1 MDSEVSI
8 ATDLRPPSVIGADL
22 QVPLVTGG
30 FAGYANLD
38 HAASTPCLAEVRRE
52 VDAFLPW
59 YSSVHRGA
67 GYASQVSTRVYEQ
80 ARRAVRRFV
89 GAAPDSAVLFT
100 RNTTDAL
107 NLLGRARPA
116 DTEVFR
122 FATDHHSAMLSW
134 RCARVRRLG
143 VPESPG
149 EAVRALARALAAA
162 HRGPKL
168 VVLTGASNV
177 TGELWPIAELAEIAR
192 LFGARTVLDAAQLA
206 AHRPIEL
213 AEWGIDWVALSGHKL
228 YAPFGAG
235 ALVGST
241 EWLATA
247 EPYLAGGGA
256 TALVTEHAGTEHV
269 TWSDVPHRHEG
280 GSPNVI
286 GAYAMGVACEVL
298 RRTGWD
304 TVIEHETALAER
316 LREGLDG
323 IPGVVRLGMWDGS
336 HPKVGVVPFTVAGLD
351 QQLVA
356 TALAAEHGVGIRD
369 GAFCAHQMVDS
380 LLTEKGLP
388 DLDRA
393 LRASIGLGT
402 TVEHVDRLVSGLDS
416 LVRNGPQW
424 TYERSGGGWVAS
436 PDPRQAPAFLEEW

>member
-1 MDSEVSI
+1 MDSEVST
-8 ATDLRPPSVIGADL
+8 ATDLLPAVIGADL
-22 QVPLVTGG
+22 EVPLVTGEV
-30 FAGYANLD
+30 AAYANLD
-38 HAASTPCLAEVRRE
+38 HAASTPCLADVRRE

-80 ARRAVRRFV
+80 ARRAVRRFT
-89 GAAPDSAVLFT
+89 GAPPDSTVLFT

-107 NLLGRARPA
+107 NLLGRALPES
-116 DTEVFR
+116 TEVFR
-122 FATDHHSAMLSW
+122 FATDHHAAMLPW
-134 RCARVRRLG
+134 RGARVRRLA
-143 VPESPG
+143 VPASPS
-149 EAVRALARALAAA
+149 EAVRSLARALAAS
-162 HRGPKL
+162 HSGPKL

-177 TGELWPIAELAEIAR
+177 TGELWPVGELAEIAR

-213 AEWGIDWVALSGHKL
+213 ASWGIDWVALSGHKL
-228 YAPFGAG
+228 YAPFGSG
-235 ALVGST
+235 ALVGT
-241 EWLATA
+241 ADWLATA

-286 GAYAMGVACEVL
+286 GAHAMGVACTAL
-298 RRTGWD
+298 TRIGWD
-304 TVIEHETALAER
+304 TVIAHETALAQR
-316 LREGLDG
+316 LRDGLTG
-323 IPGVVRLGMWDGS
+323 IAGVQQLGMWDDD
-336 HPKVGVVPFTVAGLD
+336 HPKVGVVPFTVTGLD

-380 LLTEKGLP
+380 LLTDKDLP
-388 DLDRA
+388 HLDRA

-402 TVEHVDRLVSGLDS
+402 TAEHVDRLVAGLDA
-416 LVRNGPQW
+416 LVRKGPQW
-424 TYERSGGGWVAS
+424 TYERCGGAWVPV